1 MELLT
6 RLERTGL
13 IPVIKIAKAENALP
27 LAQALRD
34 GGLNAA
40 EITFRTPCAAE
51 AIASIRAA
59 YPDMLLGAGTVLTP
73 AQADDA
79 VRAGA
84 DFLVSPGLN
93 PEVVKHCLAKGY
105 PIVPG
110 CATPSDL
117 ETALSLGLTHVKF
130 FPAEAAGGLAMIRA
144 MSAPYGNVRFLPTGG
159 ISEKNLLQYLSF
171 GKVFAC
177 GGSFMVS
184 DALVEAGDFAEIR
197 ERTKR
202 AVALMLGF
210 QLSHIGLNA
219 STEAEA
225 KAAASLL
232 DGAFGF
238 GTREIPVSYFVGP
251 FEVMKRN
258 GRGRNG
264 HIAVGTY
271 DVDRAIF
278 HLAQRGVAI
287 DETSVVRD
295 ANGKAT
301 FAYLA
306 EEILGFA
313 VHLTV
318 RPY

>member
-1 MELLT
+1 MELLP

-40 EITFRTPCAAE
+40 EITFRTSRAAE

-79 VRAGA
+79 MRAGA

-93 PEVVKHCLAKGY
+93 PDVVKHCLGKGY

-130 FPAEAAGGLAMIRA
+130 FPAEAAGGLAMIKA

-159 ISEKNLLQYLSF
+159 INEKNLLQYLSF
-171 GKVFAC
+171 DKVFAC

-184 DALVEAGDFAEIR
+184 DALIEAGDFTEIR

-202 AVALMLGF
+202 ALSLMLGF
-210 QLSHIGLNA
+210 QISHIGLNA
-219 STEAEA
+219 STETEA
-225 KAAASLL
+225 KATASLL

-238 GTREIPVSYFVGP
+238 GTREIPVSYFIGP
-251 FEVMKRN
+251 FEVMKRS

-271 DVDRAIF
+271 DVDRAMF
-278 HLAQRGVAI
+278 HLTQRGVTI